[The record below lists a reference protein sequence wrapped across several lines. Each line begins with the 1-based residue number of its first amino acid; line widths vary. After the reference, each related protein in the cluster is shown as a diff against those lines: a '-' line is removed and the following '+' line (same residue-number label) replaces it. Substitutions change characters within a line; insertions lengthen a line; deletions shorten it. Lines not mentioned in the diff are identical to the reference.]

1 MHATKNQDTN
11 FKLLKELK
19 DKILQYHRT
28 KEIKYSN
35 YKRRS
40 NYLFEIEKDQYEK
53 EFYEF
58 PFETSVTLEEI
69 KIFHTF
75 YEVDVWGSGI
85 FENFGD
91 EKLNMSLEEINKRVR
106 IERAKYIYDK
116 LWEKYCY
123 IIENLPNSLKAYK
136 QSLKFE
142 SNYPEEHVLTNLL
155 NHYNYILSR
164 KDIQLNVF
172 EDIILNKE
180 TADIYTQIL
189 FELIKERLQIL
200 KPDLVHYQKEKKSK
214 VISIDTIITGTIPLI
229 KLKYNDQ
236 QNKQIIRLLYET
248 LAEDYLDDTY
258 KQFERHFINNRLKF
272 RKSIWKGKEP
282 EIAHL
287 FKYLKDKRFML
298 SENQN
303 KLIELHFLN
312 KEGEEFKHRQ
322 LSVTLSKSN
331 IEYYPKIH
339 HLTEELKKLV
349 LTFF

>member
-1 MHATKNQDTN
+1 MHATKNQDKD

-91 EKLNMSLEEINKRVR
+91 EKLNMSLEEINRGVR

-116 LWEKYCY
+116 LWEKYHY
-123 IIENLPNSLKAYK
+123 IKENLPNSLKAYK

-142 SNYPEEHVLTNLL
+142 SNYPEEHVLINLL

-200 KPDLVHYQKEKKSK
+200 KPDLVHYAYSCD
-214 VISIDTIITGTIPLI
+214 SGHLI
-229 KLKYNDQ
+229 
-236 QNKQIIRLLYET
+236 
-248 LAEDYLDDTY
+248 
-258 KQFERHFINNRLKF
+258 
-272 RKSIWKGKEP
+272 
-282 EIAHL
+282 
-287 FKYLKDKRFML
+287 
-298 SENQN
+298 
-303 KLIELHFLN
+303 
-312 KEGEEFKHRQ
+312 
-322 LSVTLSKSN
+322 
-331 IEYYPKIH
+331 
-339 HLTEELKKLV
+339 LV
-349 LTFF
+349 